1 MSKKIKDL
9 AVRVSTYKD
18 KNGQDKGKYQNVGC
32 ILQMDDGKKTML
44 LNRWFNPA
52 GIPFA
57 PGRENSDV
65 VLISMFD
72 IKKDGESGDEATP
85 AAPCGGKDLDDDIPF

>member
-18 KNGQDKGKYQNVGC
+18 RNGQEKGKYQNVGC

-52 GIPFA
+52 GVPFA

-65 VLISMFD
+65 VLVSMFD
-72 IKKDGESGDEATP
+72 IKKDGESEA
-85 AAPCGGKDLDDDIPF
+85 AAPVKSSGKDPDDDIPF